1 MMDAN
6 SKVVKNYVTPEGKV
20 PFEEWIQ
27 GLKDKREIARILQR
41 INRIRLGN
49 LGDSRSVGS
58 GVYEL
63 RIHFG
68 SGFRIYFGVADAQ
81 TVILLIAGDK
91 SSQNRDISIAQNYWK
106 EYQQNAN

>member
-1 MMDAN
+1 MDTNLRA
-6 SKVVKNYVTPEGKV
+6 VKNYVTPEGRV
-20 PFEEWIQ
+20 PFEEWVQ
-27 GLKDKREIARILQR
+27 SLNDKRAIARILQR

-49 LGDSRSVGS
+49 LGDSRSIGS

-68 SGFRIYFGVADAQ
+68 LGFRIYFGVADAQ

-91 SSQNRDISIAQNYWK
+91 SSQKKDISIAQNYWK
-106 EYQQNAN
+106 EYQQSAN